1 MVVRQAGEG
10 EEMILGITGGIAS
23 GKSFVAD
30 VFCRLGATV
39 ISADELAREVV
50 RPGGKTLERIVE
62 HFGRS
67 VLAGDGTLDR
77 DALGQKIFADEKQRQ
92 ALNALIHPAIASL
105 AEQRLAE
112 ACRAA
117 PPLVVYEAPLLFEAG
132 AQDRVDAVLV
142 VKVDPQVQLKRLM
155 ERDGIDEASARR
167 KIAAQMPQ
175 AEKLA
180 RADFVIDNSAERDQT
195 RLQAEQLFERLAGRN
210 KNAP

>member
-1 MVVRQAGEG
+1 MV
-10 EEMILGITGGIAS
+10 LGITGGIAS

-30 VFCRLGATV
+30 LFRRLGAAV
-39 ISADELAREVV
+39 ISADDLARDVV
-50 RPGGKTLERIVE
+50 RPGGKVLEGLVE

-67 VLAGDGTLDR
+67 ILADDGTLDR
-77 DALGQKIFADEKQRQ
+77 NALGRRIFADEKQRQ
-92 ALNALIHPAIASL
+92 ALNSLIHPAIASL

-112 ACRAA
+112 ARRADH
-117 PPLVVYEAPLLFEAG
+117 PLVVYEAPLLFEAG
-132 AQDRVDAVLV
+132 AQNRVDAVLV
-142 VKVDPQVQLKRLM
+142 VKVDPQTQLKRLM
-155 ERDGIDEASARR
+155 ERDGIDEKSARR

-180 RADFVIDNSAERDQT
+180 RADFVIDNSYDRDQT